1 MTTDIQHR
9 TQTRTTSDLRV
20 RAQFDVST
28 FDAEKRTVGVTF
40 ATDNPVL
47 TRNWRLS
54 DEPFFEIL
62 SMDPQHIRKQRIDS
76 GLPVLKNHYANIED
90 QIGILTDVQF
100 VGNQARG
107 VVRFSNNEDIVP
119 LINDVRDGI
128 KKNVSVGYKVHK
140 YVELPRTEGQEYATY
155 RAEDW
160 EPMEVSFVAV
170 PADPA
175 ASARTDGSEE
185 YPVVIETIENT
196 KKPNNP
202 KPMKREVIIAL
213 LKQRG
218 VAFEDNATDEKL
230 MELLERSIETKPAQA
245 PTPTPVDT
253 SNVAKVERERINTI
267 RELARKASLTEDFVQ
282 KHIDENTSLDAVRAA
297 ILDQAFAS
305 QPQLLG
311 PVSVGRDREV
321 EMRRL
326 AGEAA
331 LVMRSAQVG
340 DISKHY
346 NEDVRKEANKFRGMT
361 LLDIAKDCLKRA
373 GVNYEGMDKMEIAGR
388 AITSSGS
395 DFPVLLEGTN
405 RRILLS
411 NYETLAL
418 VWRQIAVTGSV
429 GDFREYK
436 RLRMGSFSDLE
447 SVGENGEFRTKKITD
462 ADFEKIS
469 VSTKGNLIN
478 VSRQMIVND
487 DLNAFARLA
496 SMLGQ
501 AAARSIE
508 NDLFALLA
516 LNSGMGPNMVD
527 GKALIHTD
535 HGNKIGTGVAPTV
548 AAFEAMRV
556 LMAQQKDKD
565 NNDYLNIRPSIGMFP
580 IGIAGTARI
589 VNQSQY
595 DPDASNKLQRPNLV
609 NGLLSTIVD
618 TPRLSGT
625 GYYMFADP
633 NVEPVLEVAFLD
645 GVQTPYMESQM
656 GFEVDGMQWKIRLDY
671 GVGAI
676 GYRGVVY
683 NPGA

>member
-1 MTTDIQHR
+1 MDLNNGLSYRNQSR
-9 TQTRTTSDLRV
+9 NVSDLRV

-28 FDAEKRTVGVTF
+28 FDENKRTVEVVF
-40 ATDNPVL
+40 ATDTPVL
-47 TRNWRLS
+47 TRNWRVS
-54 DEPFFEIL
+54 DEPFYEIL
-62 SMDPQHIRKQRIDS
+62 SMNPQHIRKERIDS
-76 GLPVLKNHYANIED
+76 GLPILKDHYASIDD
-90 QIGILTDVQF
+90 QIGIMTEVKF

-107 VVRFSNNEDIVP
+107 VVRFSSNEDVVP
-119 LINDVRDGI
+119 LINDVREGI
-128 KKNVSVGYKVHK
+128 KKNVSVGYKVHR
-140 YVELPRTEGQEYATY
+140 YSEVPRTDGQQYATY

-170 PADPA
+170 PADPG
-175 ASARTDGSEE
+175 ASARTDGAEE
-185 YPVVIETIENT
+185 YPVEIHKIQN
-196 KKPNNP
+196 PNNP
-202 KPMKREVIIAL
+202 KPMKREVMIAL

-230 MELLERSIETKPAQA
+230 MELLERSIEAK
-245 PTPTPVDT
+245 PTPAPSPAPVDT
-253 SNVAKVERERINTI
+253 ANVAKVERERINTI
-267 RELARKASLTEDFVQ
+267 RELARKATLTEDFVQ

-297 ILDQAFAS
+297 IIDQAFAG
-305 QPQLLG
+305 QPHVQG
-311 PVSVGRDREV
+311 NVSVGRDREV
-321 EMRRL
+321 ELRRA

-340 DISKHY
+340 DVAKHY

-405 RRILLS
+405 RRILLA

-418 VWRQIAVTGSV
+418 VWNQIAVAGSV

-447 SVGENGEFRTKKITD
+447 SVGENGEFKTKKITD

-469 VSTKGNLIN
+469 VGTKGNLIN

-496 SMLGQ
+496 AMLGQ

-535 HGNKIGTGVAPTV
+535 HGNKIGTGAAPTV
-548 AAFEAMRV
+548 ASFEAMRI

-565 NNDYLNIRPSIGMFP
+565 NNDFLNIRPSIGMFP
-580 IGIAGTARI
+580 MSIAGTARI
-589 VNQSQY
+589 VNGSQY

-609 NGLLSTIVD
+609 NGLLSNIVD